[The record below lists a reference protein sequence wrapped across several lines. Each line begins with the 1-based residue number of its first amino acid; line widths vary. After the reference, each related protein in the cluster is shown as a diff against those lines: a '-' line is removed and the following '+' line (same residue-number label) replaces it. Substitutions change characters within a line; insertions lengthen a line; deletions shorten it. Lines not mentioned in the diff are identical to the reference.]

1 MLSAQTFVQKPS
13 LQEQGGLSQFK
24 ASNHL
29 IYLTAERNDRCFIT
43 VTTNGRSKETKS
55 GIEGIKEKGMQVET
69 ARQ

>member
-13 LQEQGGLSQFK
+13 LQEQGGLSQIK
-24 ASNHL
+24 AIVTTLYTSQQH
-29 IYLTAERNDRCFIT
+29 NDRCFT

-55 GIEGIKEKGMQVET
+55 GFEGIKEKGMQVET